1 VTAFTDPLE
10 LDIEGDDLFA
20 EPEPI
25 EVPVGTTITL
35 SNTGTL
41 NRDHERMLR
50 MAQVVSKFAST
61 LTLRHIKVHLDADF
75 NAPAPAWSD
84 ADNIWFA
91 TGKLGKLNDPKVITA
106 IKGLSLHEICHILMT
121 PRVGS
126 NLGTWVR
133 QNDLWRSFNA
143 LEDMRIETMMTTKYP
158 SITEWMVAL
167 IAQHLLNNPKQYSVA
182 FPIIVGRKYLPIE
195 LRNAVAQVYEDPAS
209 VSEMTSIVDQ
219 YVMLNLADPAQC
231 NLAQPLIQRYDELVK
246 QLQPANPTDAYDRAT
261 GWQRIQDPSGHDQRK
276 EGELKS
282 SSTSKPMSKGE
293 QQDII
298 DRMKRQQSE
307 QSDSEQSEGQSDRTP
322 TPDSDA
328 SSKQAGRGD
337 DNRQDREILD
347 ELLEDTLYN
356 AMDRLSDDID
366 NTIRQ
371 FNGEAELSSNAV
383 ATPTKA
389 ESYNSDVPFEAVT
402 ASKSFGGE
410 LELLKGEYDPA
421 WDKRQDSGKLNVL
434 RYGVG
439 CDVDEAF
446 DRWELGRE
454 DAVDIECVILL
465 DTSPS
470 MSWTINKAYD
480 NMWAIKRAMDKINA
494 STTVIAFDDAARVLY
509 SANERATYQKRVTDM
524 GRGTE
529 PLKALKYAK
538 YVLAESRRAVKLIIS
553 ITDGAWSQ
561 RDECD
566 NIVRQLRKG
575 GVLTALAYVDDT
587 DWWNERYADYGPN
600 YKRSRSEITID
611 THGCEVAVLVN
622 EASQLFGL
630 AKRLVKVGI
639 ARNLATA

>member
-1 VTAFTDPLE
+1 VNAFTDPLK
-10 LDIEGDDLFA
+10 LDIDELLDDVSDT
-20 EPEPI
+20 PS
-25 EVPVGTTITL
+25 TSITL

-61 LTLRHIKVHLDADF
+61 LTLRHIKVHLESDIG
-75 NAPAPAWSD
+75 APAPAWSD

-91 TGKLGKLNDPKVITA
+91 TNKLGKLNNPKVITA
-106 IKGLSLHEICHILMT
+106 IKGLSLHEICHILLT

-133 QNDLWRSFNA
+133 QNDLWRAFNA
-143 LEDMRIETMMTTKYP
+143 LEDQRIETMMTTKYP

-167 IAQHLLNNPKQYSVA
+167 IAQHLLNKPDQYSVA
-182 FPIIVGRKYLPIE
+182 FPIIVGRKYLPVE
-195 LRNAVAQVYEDPAS
+195 LRDAVAQVYEDPAN
-209 VSEMTSIVDQ
+209 VVEMTSIVDQ

-231 NLAQPLIQRYDELVK
+231 TLAQPLIQRYDELVK
-246 QLQPANPTDAYDRAT
+246 QLQTANPDNQYDNKS

-276 EGELKS
+276 DGELKS

-298 DRMKRQQSE
+298 DRMKREQSQ
-307 QSDSEQSEGQSDRTP
+307 QSDSEKLDGQSDRTP
-322 TPDSDA
+322 TPDSDT
-328 SSKQAGRGD
+328 SSKQAGMGD
-337 DNRQDREILD
+337 DDRIDKEVLE
-347 ELLEDTLYN
+347 ELLEDTLQN
-356 AMDRLSDDID
+356 AMDKLSDDID
-366 NTIRQ
+366 NTLRQ

-383 ATPTKA
+383 ATPHKA
-389 ESYNSDVPFEAVT
+389 DSYLNDVPFEAVT

-494 STTVIAFDDAARVLY
+494 STTVIAFDDTARVLY
-509 SANERATYQKRVTDM
+509 HANERATYQKRVTDM

-538 YVLAESRRAVKLIIS
+538 YILAESKRAVKLIIS

-561 RDECD
+561 DKDCD
-566 NIVRQLRKG
+566 DILRQLRKG

-587 DWWNERYADYGPN
+587 DWWNERYASYDQSWQ
-600 YKRSRSEITID
+600 RQRSEITIN

-639 ARNLATA
+639 NRNLANA